1 MIVFD
6 WFTLANDVFILFR
19 YKGEREKQFKDHEA
33 KFLGSRGDVA
43 KRIDADTKSKID
55 TMNASVNANKQKVIE
70 GLIQLSCDIKPQV
83 HKNFRG

>member
-1 MIVFD
+1 M
-6 WFTLANDVFILFR
+6 
-19 YKGEREKQFKDHEA
+19 
-33 KFLGSRGDVA
+33 GSRGDVA